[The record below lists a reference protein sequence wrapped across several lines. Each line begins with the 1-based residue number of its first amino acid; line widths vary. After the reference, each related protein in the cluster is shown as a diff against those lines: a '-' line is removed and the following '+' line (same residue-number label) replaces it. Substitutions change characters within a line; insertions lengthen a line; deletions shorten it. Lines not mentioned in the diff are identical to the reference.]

1 MSAITTRPLSL
12 LHIDFQDLYQRHLC
26 RHSQFG
32 INVVHLAALI
42 GVWGGV
48 YGFLYSLIPYEWL
61 PISLALAYLAVVAVN
76 APVRVS
82 LVTAV
87 FMGAFV
93 ATLLSL
99 PQLPLWA
106 LWAYLLLIVVCYKI
120 QSWSH
125 KVFSTAKDMTEYDS
139 KYPKG
144 FVLFIVLLFYEVPFA
159 LNYLVFDK
167 RNWTK

>member
-1 MSAITTRPLSL
+1 MSAITSRPLSL
-12 LHIDFQDLYQRHLC
+12 LHIDFQDLYERHLC

-48 YGFLYSLIPYEWL
+48 YGILYLLVPFEWL
-61 PISLALAYLAVVAVN
+61 PILLALVYLAVVAAN

-82 LVTAV
+82 LATAV
-87 FMGAFV
+87 FLAAFL
-93 ATLLSL
+93 AAGFWA
-99 PQLPLWA
+99 PQLP

-125 KVFSTAKDMTEYDS
+125 KVFSTAKDMTDFNR

-144 FVLFIVLLFYEVPFA
+144 WALFVVLLFFEVPFA
-159 LNYLVFDK
+159 LNYLIFDK
-167 RNWTK
+167 RNWSK